1 MSEPVRPKIVGILNV
16 TPDSFSD
23 GGRWLDAGAAIARGR
38 ELVALGA
45 DIVDVGGESTR
56 PGANRVSP
64 DEEQRRV
71 IPIVETLSALGIA
84 VSVDTM
90 RASTAVAAIEAGA
103 QIINDVSGGLADADM
118 LAVVADSDATF
129 VAMHWRG
136 HSDHMDDLARYDDV
150 AREVRDELAARLEA
164 ITEAGIE
171 RSRVVLDPGFGFA
184 KNAEQNWELL
194 ARLNELGTLDVPL
207 LVGVSRKRFL
217 AELLPADAAV
227 TERDLPTSVISCLLA
242 ERGVWGVR
250 VHDVAGTRLAI
261 DTVTR
266 LQSVGRR
273 PAHLKD

>member
-1 MSEPVRPKIVGILNV
+1 MSETVRPKIVGILNV

-38 ELVALGA
+38 ELLALGA

-56 PGANRVSP
+56 PGADRVSP

-164 ITEAGIE
+164 ITAAGIE

-194 ARLNELGTLDVPL
+194 ARLDELSALELPL

-227 TERDLPTSVISCLLA
+227 AERDLPTSVISGLLA

-250 VHDVAGTRLAI
+250 VHDVTGTRLAI
-261 DTVTR
+261 DTATR